1 MDLWVIVGLYLAG
14 LGLIVAETFMPGMV
28 MGLVGLGGMGVSMV
42 FGFRHHWGI
51 GLAQVVAALVVV
63 PLAFY
68 VASKRLGLRESLAG
82 STSFAQDYSVWLHR
96 EGEALTELRPAG
108 IVLVEG
114 KKLDVVTAGELV
126 EKGRRVRV
134 VKVEGNRIVVRAV
147 QEG

>member
-1 MDLWVIVGLYLAG
+1 MVVYLAG
-14 LGLIVAETFMPGMV
+14 LGLIVAETFMPGVV
-28 MGLVGLGGMGVSMV
+28 MGLLGLGGIGVSTY
-42 FGFRHHWGI
+42 FGFRYHWGI
-51 GLAQVVAALVVV
+51 GLTQVVVALGVV
-63 PLAFY
+63 PLSLY
-68 VASKRLGLRESLAG
+68 VASRRLGLRESLAG
-82 STSFAQDYSVWLHR
+82 SVSFSQDYTVWLGR

-147 QEG
+147 